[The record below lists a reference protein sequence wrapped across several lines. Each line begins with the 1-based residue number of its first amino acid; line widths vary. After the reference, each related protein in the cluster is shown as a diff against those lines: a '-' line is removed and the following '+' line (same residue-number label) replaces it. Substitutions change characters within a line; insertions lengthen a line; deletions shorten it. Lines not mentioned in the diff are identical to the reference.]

1 MWSSKGKLS
10 SFQFGPPKTIGIF
23 RTVPTFSRKLF
34 GGILFKNSYLSIDKY
49 QNGDVT
55 NLTPETE
62 SWTDFLKKKF
72 RVESPTGTDSGK
84 KNFLR
89 PNPGKNHLK

>member
-1 MWSSKGKLS
+1 M
-10 SFQFGPPKTIGIF
+10 
-23 RTVPTFSRKLF
+23 
-34 GGILFKNSYLSIDKY
+34 DKY

-62 SWTDFLKKKF
+62 SWTDFLKKSF
-72 RVESPTGTDSGK
+72 GWNQGGTAHRYRQWQK
-84 KNFLR
+84 KFLR

>member
-1 MWSSKGKLS
+1 M
-10 SFQFGPPKTIGIF
+10 
-23 RTVPTFSRKLF
+23 
-34 GGILFKNSYLSIDKY
+34 DKY

-55 NLTPETE
+55 NLTPITE
-62 SWTDFLKKKF
+62 SWTDFFKKKF
-72 RVESPTGTDSGK
+72 RVEPPTGTDSGK

>member
-1 MWSSKGKLS
+1 M
-10 SFQFGPPKTIGIF
+10 
-23 RTVPTFSRKLF
+23 
-34 GGILFKNSYLSIDKY
+34 DKY

-62 SWTDFLKKKF
+62 SWTDFLKK
-72 RVESPTGTDSGK
+72 VSGGTAHRYRQWQ